1 MAYLDV
7 SPMIVA
13 LRTSPTEFD
22 LRRGLL
28 RHKPSGHRVLFDP
41 LGGSARIEA
50 ECDCALLR
58 ISYQQSRELTEAY
71 HDWEETYWRVV
82 RINRDFAS
90 HFDRRF
96 WPRLATHLER
106 ILQAGLMAFG
116 WFVPARRSRSAE
128 TTAARDT
135 ALPPMPAE

>member
-13 LRTSPTEFD
+13 LRTSPAEFD
-22 LRRGLL
+22 IRRGLL
-28 RHKPSGHRVLFDP
+28 RHKPSGHRVMFDP

-71 HDWEETYWRVV
+71 HNWEETYWRGV

-106 ILQAGLMAFG
+106 IVQAGLAAFERL
-116 WFVPARRSRSAE
+116 VPARRSGSGE
-128 TTAARDT
+128 STAPPA
-135 ALPPMPAE
+135 AAVPPMPAE

>member
-13 LRTSPTEFD
+13 LRASPAEFD
-22 LRRGLL
+22 ISRGLL
-28 RHKPSGHRVLFDP
+28 RHKPSGHRVVFDP

-50 ECDCALLR
+50 RCDCALLR
-58 ISYQQSRELTEAY
+58 VSHQQSRELTDAF
-71 HDWEETYWRVV
+71 HDWEESYWRVV
-82 RINRDFAS
+82 RINREFAS

-106 ILQAGLMAFG
+106 IFQSGLAALERL
-116 WFVPARRSRSAE
+116 VPARRSRSGE
-128 TTAARDT
+128 STADRGPA
-135 ALPPMPAE
+135 APPMPAE

>member
-22 LRRGLL
+22 IRRGLL
-28 RHKPSGHRVLFDP
+28 RHKPSGHRVMFDP

-106 ILQAGLMAFG
+106 IVQAGLAAFERL
-116 WFVPARRSRSAE
+116 VPARHSRLGES
-128 TTAARDT
+128 TAPRD
-135 ALPPMPAE
+135 AAVPPMPAE

>member
-13 LRTSPTEFD
+13 LRTSPAEFD
-22 LRRGLL
+22 IRRGLL
-28 RHKPSGHRVLFDP
+28 RHKPSGHRVVFDP

-96 WPRLATHLER
+96 WPRLTTHIER
-106 ILQAGLMAFG
+106 ILRVGL
-116 WFVPARRSRSAE
+116 
-128 TTAARDT
+128 T
-135 ALPPMPAE
+135 ALERLVSARGPRSGESTAPRDAAVPPMPAE

>member
-13 LRTSPTEFD
+13 LRTSPAEFD
-22 LRRGLL
+22 ISRGLL
-28 RHKPSGHRVLFDP
+28 RHKPSGHRVVFDS
-41 LGGSARIEA
+41 LGESARIEA
-50 ECDCALLR
+50 RCDCAFLR
-58 ISYQQSRELTEAY
+58 VSHQQSRELKDAY
-71 HDWEETYWRVV
+71 LDWEESYWRVV

-106 ILQAGLMAFG
+106 ILQSGLAALERL
-116 WFVPARRSRSAE
+116 VPMRLSRFSDRPAERASAI
-128 TTAARDT
+128 
-135 ALPPMPAE
+135 PPMPAE

>member
-13 LRTSPTEFD
+13 LRTSPAEFD

-28 RHKPSGHRVLFDP
+28 RHKPSGHRVIFDP

-106 ILQAGLMAFG
+106 VLQAGLAAFERLN
-116 WFVPARRSRSAE
+116 PARRSRSVENTADRN
-128 TTAARDT
+128 TAA
-135 ALPPMPAE
+135 PPMPAE

>member
-13 LRTSPTEFD
+13 LRTSPAEFD

-28 RHKPSGHRVLFDP
+28 HHKPSGHRVLFDP

-50 ECDCALLR
+50 RCDCALLR

-71 HDWEETYWRVV
+71 HRWEETYWRVV
-82 RINRDFAS
+82 RINHDFAS

-106 ILQAGLMAFG
+106 ILQAGLAAFERLI
-116 WFVPARRSRSAE
+116 PARRPRSAE
-128 TTAARDT
+128 STTDRDT
-135 ALPPMPAE
+135 AMPPMPAE

>member
-1 MAYLDV
+1 V
-7 SPMIVA
+7 I
-13 LRTSPTEFD
+13 
-22 LRRGLL
+22 
-28 RHKPSGHRVLFDP
+28 FDP

-106 ILQAGLMAFG
+106 VLQAGLAAFERLN
-116 WFVPARRSRSAE
+116 PARRSRSVENTADRN
-128 TTAARDT
+128 TAA
-135 ALPPMPAE
+135 PPMPAE

>member
-22 LRRGLL
+22 IRRGLL
-28 RHKPSGHRVLFDP
+28 RHKPSGHRVMFDP

-106 ILQAGLMAFG
+106 IVQAGLAAFERL
-116 WFVPARRSRSAE
+116 VPARHSRSGE
-128 TTAARDT
+128 STAPRD
-135 ALPPMPAE
+135 AAVPPMPAE

>member
-13 LRTSPTEFD
+13 LRTSPAEFD
-22 LRRGLL
+22 ISRGLL
-28 RHKPSGHRVLFDP
+28 RHRPSGHRVVFDP

-50 ECDCALLR
+50 RCDCALLR
-58 ISYQQSRELTEAY
+58 ISYKQSCELTEAY

-96 WPRLATHLER
+96 RPRLATHLER
-106 ILQAGLMAFG
+106 ILQAGLAALG
-116 WFVPARRSRSAE
+116 WLVSARRSGSADR
-128 TTAARDT
+128 TVSRDAAV
-135 ALPPMPAE
+135 PPMPAE

>member
-1 MAYLDV
+1 
-7 SPMIVA
+7 MIVA
-13 LRTSPTEFD
+13 LRTSPAEFD

-28 RHKPSGHRVLFDP
+28 RHKPSGHRVIFDP

-106 ILQAGLMAFG
+106 VLQAGLAAFERLN
-116 WFVPARRSRSAE
+116 PARRSRSVENTADRN
-128 TTAARDT
+128 TAA
-135 ALPPMPAE
+135 PPMPAE

>member
-50 ECDCALLR
+50 NCDCALLR
-58 ISYQQSRELTEAY
+58 VSYQQSSELTEAY
-71 HDWEETYWRVV
+71 HHWEETYWRVV
-82 RINRDFAS
+82 

-106 ILQAGLMAFG
+106 ILQAGLTAFERL
-116 WFVPARRSRSAE
+116 VPARRSRSAE
-128 TTAARDT
+128 TTAVRDT

>member
-13 LRTSPTEFD
+13 LRTAPTEFD
-22 LRRGLL
+22 IRRGLL

-50 ECDCALLR
+50 NCDCALLR
-58 ISYQQSRELTEAY
+58 ISYKQSCELTEAY
-71 HDWEETYWRVV
+71 HQWEDTYWRSV

-96 WPRLATHLER
+96 WPRLTTHLER
-106 ILQAGLMAFG
+106 ILQAGRAAFERM
-116 WFVPARRSRSAE
+116 VPARRPRSAE
-128 TTAARDT
+128 ITGARDT